1 MTLPSALEGHAVLLV
16 VDGIGYLLPAIRPDM
31 PPRLRRLLGLR
42 REATIKGRCPSC
54 SATATG
60 GAPLAPRLG
69 ELIMEHEAWCPVA
82 DDTVG
87 PLLARY
93 WRADCTTASHGELTS
108 EPLVGAISSQ
118 AATRWD
124 CTTAS
129 TASVRPTVVPT
140 PPSGQGWPPT
150 R

>member
-16 VDGIGYLLPAIRPDM
+16 VDGIGYLMPAIRPDM

-42 REATIKGRCPSC
+42 REATIKGQCPSC

-69 ELIMEHEAWCPVA
+69 ELVMEHERWCQVA

-93 WRADCTTASHGELTS
+93 WRADARRS
-108 EPLVGAISSQ
+108 
-118 AATRWD
+118 ATD
-124 CTTAS
+124 S
-129 TASVRPTVVPT
+129 
-140 PPSGQGWPPT
+140 
-150 R
+150 